1 MKIKSCSWKTINCNK
16 IKDPFTYINASFV
29 KWKMTNSCNLLKA
42 ADVQRNKFLFM
53 ERLMEGL
60 QSGRN
65 IQVKHIKLTSPFY
78 TAVISLY
85 KNDNKHCRQ
94 ARSSKDIWN
103 ITVSFSSKSKLF
115 GIFGTIILIQSGFW
129 EMIFYYTPA
138 DFPWLNYKQ
147 ISAICSCAG
156 SMIKKIQNFII
167 R

>member
-1 MKIKSCSWKTINCNK
+1 MHL
-16 IKDPFTYINASFV
+16 FV
-29 KWKMTNSCNLLKA
+29 RRKMANSCNLLKA

-103 ITVSFSSKSKLF
+103 ITNCVFLQQK
-115 GIFGTIILIQSGFW
+115 
-129 EMIFYYTPA
+129 
-138 DFPWLNYKQ
+138 
-147 ISAICSCAG
+147 
-156 SMIKKIQNFII
+156 
-167 R
+167 